1 MTCEVLGLLFDYYR
15 EKPRKPCPIRLPRF
29 SYKMAEICA
38 ISTKPLPC
46 RAFRLD
52 GLITLTLKVVRSSRI
67 GRTNPVMVSM
77 AGFFCVKTISSKI
90 VQGRFPHKL
99 PLLFITVWSFVFTEP
114 RDRSQKGTPV
124 FRGCFLNLCR
134 RRHTAAFH
142 FSLFNLHL
150 PQTPHGPWPQTGLRR
165 TPAGGFPL
173 AAASL

>member
-1 MTCEVLGLLFDYYR
+1 
-15 EKPRKPCPIRLPRF
+15 
-29 SYKMAEICA
+29 MAEICA

-99 PLLFITVWSFVFTEP
+99 PLFIYYSMVVCVYRTKRQIAKRHSGFSRVLFEFVP
-114 RDRSQKGTPV
+114 QAAHRS
-124 FRGCFLNLCR
+124 
-134 RRHTAAFH
+134 
-142 FSLFNLHL
+142 FSLFTIQSSLAPN
-150 PQTPHGPWPQTGLRR
+150 TPWPMATNRLAPDACRR
-165 TPAGGFPL
+165 VSARCRFAL
-173 AAASL
+173 MW